1 MATQEHEE
9 CRGCAS
15 FDPKIGLVITGLTC
29 SLKPIYKDKQC
40 PCITCLVKMICMS
53 DDEEC
58 KTYHD
63 FGEIQFKDGVV

>member
-9 CRGCAS
+9 CRGCTS
-15 FDPKIGLVITGLTC
+15 FDPTDSVRIALTC
-29 SLKPIYKDKQC
+29 SLKPVYKGKQC

-58 KTYHD
+58 KKYYD
-63 FGEIQFKDGVV
+63 FGEIQFKDGIV